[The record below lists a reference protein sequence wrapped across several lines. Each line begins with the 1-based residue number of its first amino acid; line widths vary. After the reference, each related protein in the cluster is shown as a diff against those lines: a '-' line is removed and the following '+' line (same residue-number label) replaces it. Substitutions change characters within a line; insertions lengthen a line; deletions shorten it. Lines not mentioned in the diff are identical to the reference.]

1 LKPLI
6 RYAAL
11 QVPGL
16 LIVLILLL
24 YARDQGWISM
34 TTVVLLLVV
43 LVAKDVVLYPFFQKA
58 LQPGYTD
65 MVARLHGQRA
75 RVINTL
81 DPEGQ
86 VKLKGEIWNAK
97 SIHGEPVEAGSWVMV
112 SGHRGLKLHV
122 ERCDEHD

>member
-1 LKPLI
+1 M
-6 RYAAL
+6 
-11 QVPGL
+11 PGL

-24 YARDQGWISM
+24 YARDQSWISM
-34 TTVVLLLVV
+34 TTVILILVV
-43 LVAKDVVLYPFFQKA
+43 LVFKDVILYPFFKKA
-58 LQPGYTD
+58 MQPGYTD

-97 SIHGEPVEAGSWVMV
+97 SIHGEPLEAGAWVMV

-122 ERCDEHD
+122 ERCDEH